1 MINFKAES
9 FLKAIVTQNAEELKG
24 FFDPNAIIKWEDSH
38 EQLSV
43 DGYIRANCEYPGSW
57 QGKIKN
63 IRHLKDSDAD
73 IVVVSKINDDKGF
86 AFHIVSFITLCEH
99 KELINHLV
107 EYYGDINEPPQ
118 WRKDMGVAIRY
129 TDD

>member
-1 MINFKAES
+1 MIIFEAKS
-9 FLKAIVTQNAEELKG
+9 FLNAIVTQNAKELKG
-24 FFDPNAIIKWEDSH
+24 FFKPDAIIKWEDSH

-43 DGYIRANCEYPGSW
+43 EGYIRANCEYPGSW

-63 IRHLKDSDAD
+63 IRHLKESDAD
-73 IVVVSKINDDKGF
+73 MVVVSKINDDKGI
-86 AFHIVSFITLCEH
+86 AFHVVSFITLCEN
-99 KELINHLV
+99 KKLITKLV

-129 TDD
+129 DDD